1 MKQFI
6 LKVIVGTLVSM
17 VTATVAVVTFL
28 TIFSFGIWY
37 MPEPKMNK
45 CFGDPALTCD
55 TTMMIIDEDD
65 PLRLH

>member
-28 TIFSFGIWY
+28 TIFGFGIWH
-37 MPEPKMNK
+37 MPEREMDK
-45 CFGDPALTCD
+45 CSGIDCD
-55 TTMMIIDEDD
+55 TTIIIDEDD
-65 PLRLH
+65 RIP